1 MTILKYIFNKYAS
14 THNISSTLLTS
25 CFFANGLLTL
35 HLFYTIELM
44 LNKGECEVFLFGY
57 KPGHKAA
64 ETTDNMSSSSGP
76 GTAKEC
82 TVQCWVKRLPR
93 GVEGL
98 EGEEHRGRQK
108 LTMTS

>member
-1 MTILKYIFNKYAS
+1 MLPHTFQAHFSLHFF
-14 THNISSTLLTS
+14 LLMDYL
-25 CFFANGLLTL
+25 FTL

-44 LNKGECEVFLFGY
+44 LNKGKCEVFLFGY

-64 ETTDNMSSSSGP
+64 ETTDSMSSSSGP
-76 GTAKEC
+76 GIAKEC
-82 TVQCWVKRLPR
+82 TVQCWVKRLHR

-98 EGEEHRGRQK
+98 EGDEHRQK